1 MIVLIYLDRF
11 TNFNPDLWL
20 DDASIYTITLVMLV
34 IAVKFLDD
42 HKHSNKYFANLGG
55 ISLRLL
61 NEMELELL

>member
-1 MIVLIYLDRF
+1 
-11 TNFNPDLWL
+11 
-20 DDASIYTITLVMLV
+20 MLV